1 MKKYPYQNLSLKN
14 IKGERWKDIP
24 GLEMYFKV
32 SDYGRVKRLEYEL
45 TYSDGRIYVKPEKII
60 KPVIKEIHNNFKNDD
75 LFFLQISA
83 TLFKRKYNFSIARL
97 VFNCFYPTF

>member
-1 MKKYPYQNLSLKN
+1 MKEYPYQNLSLKN

-60 KPVIKEIHNNFKNDD
+60 KPVMMKIHNNFKNDD
-75 LFFLQISA
+75 LFFLRIRV
-83 TLFKRKYNFSIARL
+83 TLFK
-97 VFNCFYPTF
+97 

>member
-1 MKKYPYQNLSLKN
+1 MERSNKKKRSYLNLLIIINYFETEMKKYPYQNLILKN

-32 SDYGRVKRLEYEL
+32 STYGRVKRLEYEL

-60 KPVIKEIHNNFKNDD
+60 KPV
-75 LFFLQISA
+75 
-83 TLFKRKYNFSIARL
+83 
-97 VFNCFYPTF
+97 VM